1 MGETGNVTNEHNRAP
16 EPENQFTVR
25 RAEIRADLLKW
36 VVGSVALTL
45 ITTIGNWTFQYFSM
59 QAEAEKTNRELK
71 IKEKDMQL
79 QYLDKFTSMA
89 IDQDIKKRIRLAH
102 YISRTTDDNEYKHF
116 AERWSAFYTELVG
129 ACKTQFKAA
138 RQAGKIDVEQE
149 LSDEPAC
156 TIGGTETL
164 RPVGMDPEAGP
175 SVFDLES
182 GPGGMLGELI
192 ARGESGAAGYNTFNR
207 GNAGDIA
214 LPAMD
219 FSTMSIAEIMALQA
233 LPAGDAKRLFA
244 VGKYLLL
251 PVTMRGAVAAL
262 QLDREAKFTPAMQER
277 LFRNYLLG
285 AKRPSVRSYITGSSD
300 NLPEAQF
307 ALAREFASV
316 ADPNSGRSIYDSV
329 LGNHRATISAQETAQ
344 ALNKERT
351 SYQKLVS
358 QGKTPDEAWNALS
371 PGIAEKPG

>member
-1 MGETGNVTNEHNRAP
+1 
-16 EPENQFTVR
+16 
-25 RAEIRADLLKW
+25 
-36 VVGSVALTL
+36 
-45 ITTIGNWTFQYFSM
+45 
-59 QAEAEKTNRELK
+59 
-71 IKEKDMQL
+71 
-79 QYLDKFTSMA
+79 
-89 IDQDIKKRIRLAH
+89 
-102 YISRTTDDNEYKHF
+102 
-116 AERWSAFYTELVG
+116 
-129 ACKTQFKAA
+129 
-138 RQAGKIDVEQE
+138 
-149 LSDEPAC
+149 
-156 TIGGTETL
+156 
-164 RPVGMDPEAGP
+164 
-175 SVFDLES
+175 
-182 GPGGMLGELI
+182 
-192 ARGESGAAGYNTFNR
+192 
-207 GNAGDIA
+207 
-214 LPAMD
+214 MD
-219 FSTMSIAEIMALQA
+219 FSTMRIAEIMALQA

-285 AKRPSVRSYITGSSD
+285 AKRPSVRSYVTGSSD

-329 LGNHRATISAQETAQ
+329 LGSHRATISAQETAQ

-351 SYQKLVS
+351 SYQQLVS